1 MLENDD
7 GVSLFLAEYKKKK
20 NQQIILRTNG
30 KITTADHV
38 KCLVLD
44 MGFRLFFKDCIDGGN
59 ETF

>member
-7 GVSLFLAEYKKKK
+7 GVSLFLAEYNKRE
-20 NQQIILRTNG
+20 NEQIILRTIG
-30 KITTADHV
+30 KIATADHV

-44 MGFRLFFKDCIDGGN
+44 MEYRLFFKVCVDGGN